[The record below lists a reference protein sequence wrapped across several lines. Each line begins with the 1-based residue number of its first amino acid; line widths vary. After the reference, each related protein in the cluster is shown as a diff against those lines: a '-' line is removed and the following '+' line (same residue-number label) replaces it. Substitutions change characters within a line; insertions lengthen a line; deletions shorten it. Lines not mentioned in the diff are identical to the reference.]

1 MNYLKSILVG
11 LATVFGGFALLQV
24 MILLLRI
31 ARPYIARA
39 PGSGVP
45 GRGISLAPLQFLI
58 LMLVVF
64 GFAAAWE
71 YRRLRGKN
79 RSPR

>member
-11 LATVFGGFALLQV
+11 LATVFVGFALL
-24 MILLLRI
+24 MAMSLLLHI
-31 ARPYIARA
+31 ARPYITPPTNNGT
-39 PGSGVP
+39 PGSG
-45 GRGISLAPLQFLI
+45 IAFSPLQFLI
-58 LMLVVF
+58 LMLAVF

-79 RSPR
+79 RSTR